1 MRAQQMTARDP
12 GMVTGAFRVL
22 RRILDGL
29 YLAGGLAGA
38 VFLIA
43 ILVLVVVQMATRWTG
58 LVFPG
63 GSDYAGYAMA
73 GASFLA
79 LAHALNR
86 GAHIRVTLVLNSLGR
101 WRRLAEVWC
110 YGVAAVTAIFFACY
124 AVKANIWSY
133 RLNDVSQGQ
142 DATPL
147 WIPQIAMSAGACLFA
162 LSLVEQFVRVLLT
175 RHGGVEDPEP
185 ADRGG

>member
-1 MRAQQMTARDP
+1 MPAPDRGAVARGLRA
-12 GMVTGAFRVL
+12 L
-22 RRILDGL
+22 RRLLDGV

-38 VFLIA
+38 AFLVA
-43 ILVLVVVQMATRWTG
+43 ILVLVVLQMAARWSG
-58 LVFPG
+58 HLFPG
-63 GSDYAGYAMA
+63 GPDYAGYAMA

-86 GAHIRVTLVLNSLGR
+86 GAHIRVTLVLNALGR
-101 WRRLAEVWC
+101 WRHLAEVWC
-110 YGVAAVTAIFFACY
+110 YGVATVTAVFFARY

-147 WIPQIAMSAGACLFA
+147 WIPQIAMSAGACLLA
-162 LSLVEQFVRVLLT
+162 LALADQFVRVLLT
-175 RHGGVEDPEP
+175 RHGGVADPEP